1 MTEIDLL
8 QALVRGEDSRQQFKR
23 DATNADGMAAELAAF
38 ANSGGGTVFLGVG
51 YDGSIAGLDAADVRR
66 LNQLISN
73 AASQHVRPPLHP
85 QTHNVQTAQGL
96 VLVVSV
102 PDGLNKPYMDLQGR
116 VWVKSGAD
124 KRHVTA
130 REEMQR
136 MFQRGG
142 LLQADQVPVRN
153 ATVADIDERAFG
165 RYFERRYGQ
174 SLSAAGLPVAQLMEN
189 LQLAQGGVPNLAGVL
204 LFGKHPQRLLP
215 VCQMGAVWFPGT
227 RLGDTR
233 YLDSEN
239 IDGPLDEQFERGMA
253 FIKRSLHK
261 VQAGRG
267 FNTLGQLELPEEAL
281 VELLVNALV
290 HRDFLVSAI
299 IRLFVFTDRV
309 EIISPGHLP
318 DSLTPEQIR
327 TGVSNRRNQV
337 LAEHAAHILPYRGM
351 GTGVPRALDAWP
363 QIDLVDELEINQFRA
378 VVWRT
383 VVSTEAAT
391 PQVTPHVTPQVAPQ
405 VAPQVIAM
413 LAVMNGEHARQ
424 ELMTL
429 LGLSDRKHF
438 VEAYLM
444 PALQAELVEMTI
456 PDKPQSSKQK
466 YRLTSLGR
474 AYAARGDSP

>member
-1 MTEIDLL
+1 MTETDLL
-8 QALVRGEDSRQQFKR
+8 QTLARGEDSRQQFKS
-23 DATNADGMAAELAAF
+23 DTTNADSMAAELAAL
-38 ANSGGGTVFLGVG
+38 ANSGGGTVFLGVAD
-51 YDGSIAGLDAADVRR
+51 DGSIAGLDAAAVRR

-102 PDGLNKPYMDLQGR
+102 ADGLNKPYMDLQGR

-136 MFQRGG
+136 MFLRGG
-142 LLQADQVPVRN
+142 LLQADQVPVRI
-153 ATVADIDERAFG
+153 ATVADIDERALG

-174 SLSAAGLPVAQLMEN
+174 SLSAAGLPLAQLMEN
-189 LQLAQGGVPNLAGVL
+189 LQLAQDGVPNLVGVL

-227 RLGDTR
+227 HLGDTR

-239 IDGPLDEQFERGMA
+239 INGPLDEQFERGMA
-253 FIKRSLHK
+253 FLKRSLHK

-290 HRDFLVSAI
+290 HRDFLVSAT

-327 TGVSNRRNQV
+327 TGVSNRRNPV

-363 QIDLVDELEINQFRA
+363 QIDLVDEPEINQFRA

-383 VVSTEAAT
+383 AASTEVT
-391 PQVTPHVTPQVAPQ
+391 GQVTGQVTPQVMRLLSVM
-405 VAPQVIAM
+405 VA
-413 LAVMNGEHARQ
+413 EHNRS
-424 ELMTL
+424 ELQSF
-429 LGLSDRKHF
+429 LSLKHRDSF
-438 VEAYLM
+438 VASYLQ
-444 PALQAELVEMTI
+444 PALEACLVEMTI

-466 YRLTSLGR
+466 YRLTAAGR
-474 AYAARGDSP
+474 AFIERGEA

>member
-1 MTEIDLL
+1 MTEADLL
-8 QALVRGEDSRQQFKR
+8 QALARGEDSRQQFKR
-23 DATNADGMAAELAAF
+23 DATNADGMAAELAAL
-38 ANSGGGTVFLGVG
+38 ANSGGGTVFLGVAD
-51 YDGSIAGLDAADVRR
+51 DGIIAGLDAAAVRR

-85 QTHNVQTAQGL
+85 QTHNVQSAQGL

-153 ATVADIDERAFG
+153 STVADIDERAFG

-174 SLSAAGLPVAQLMEN
+174 SLSAAGLPVVQLMEN
-189 LQLAQGGVPNLAGVL
+189 LKLAQDGVPNLAGVL

-215 VCQMGAVWFPGT
+215 VCQIGAVWFPGA

-290 HRDFLVSAI
+290 HRDFLVSAT

-363 QIDLVDELEINQFRA
+363 QIDLVDEPEINQFRA

-383 VVSTEAAT
+383 VASTEAAT
-391 PQVTPHVTPQVAPQ
+391 PQVTPHVTPQVTPQ
-405 VAPQVIAM
+405 VLAM
-413 LAVMNGEHARQ
+413 LAAMTAEHARQ
-424 ELMTL
+424 ELMVL
-429 LGLSDRKHF
+429 LDLSDRKHF
-438 VEAYLM
+438 AEAYLA
-444 PALQAELVEMTI
+444 PALKAELVEMTI

-474 AYAARGDSP
+474 ACIEQMNQGDD